1 MLFFNPILLG
11 IASIILP
18 FIGAVV
24 IMVTPRTSSKVWGA
38 VFSAL
43 SFIATL
49 AVAASFYNQG
59 MVDSQAVLSSF
70 GHTVIFGFIFDR
82 LSTLLAP
89 AFVGIGWLVLIYAG
103 AYLTDQN
110 REHADSGNRRFYA
123 ILLTF
128 VGAMAGL
135 AYSSTLIGQLIFF
148 EITGACSFGLIG
160 YYMSDTSQRAAMKAL
175 ILTHIASLGLF
186 FATGLLYVQTGTF
199 EISAIAVT
207 TPGCKSIIMLAIL
220 FAAWGKSAQLPL
232 YMWLPS
238 AMEAPTPVS
247 AYLHG
252 GSMVKV
258 GVYVFA
264 RAVLS
269 AGTIPHL
276 VGWVALIGA
285 VVTLIASFLMY
296 LPQTD
301 MKRLLAY
308 STISQLSYIFL
319 ALAFAAFGSS
329 MAFKGGVAHIF
340 NHAFAKTL
348 FFLVAGALSYTC
360 GTRILTK
367 IKGLGKA
374 LPLVAVAFICA
385 AFAVA
390 GVPPFSGFFSKFM
403 IVSGGFNIATSNWVM
418 MLIVVLVLLETIG
431 CFAWF
436 LKWIGACIPGT
447 PSPEV
452 AAAQPLPKAMSF
464 VFVVLSI
471 MTVCSSFI
479 AAWWLG

>member
-1 MLFFNPILLG
+1 MLIGNFALLG
-11 IASIILP
+11 LASIILP
-18 FIGAVV
+18 FIGALI
-24 IMVTPRTSSKVWGA
+24 IMVTPRSTSRIWGA
-38 VFSAL
+38 LFSAL
-43 SFIATL
+43 SLVATL
-49 AVAASFYNQG
+49 LVAGGFYSHG
-59 MVDSQAVLSSF
+59 MVEHTVAVSSF
-70 GHTVIFGFIFDR
+70 GSITIVGFVFDR

-89 AFVGIGWLVLIYAG
+89 AFVGIGFLVLVYAG
-103 AYLTDQN
+103 AYLTNQN

-123 ILLTF
+123 ILLSF

-160 YYMSDTSQRAAMKAL
+160 YYMSDTAQHSAMKAL
-175 ILTHIASLGLF
+175 IITHIASLGLF
-186 FATGLLYVQTGTF
+186 LASGALFSQTGSF
-199 EISAIAVT
+199 DVNAIAQT
-207 TPGCKSIIMLAIL
+207 TDGYKSFILLAIL
-220 FAAWGKSAQLPL
+220 FAAWGKSAQLPM

-264 RAVLS
+264 RAVLC
-269 AGTIPHL
+269 AGEIPHL
-276 VGWVALIGA
+276 VGWIALVGA
-285 VVTLIASFLMY
+285 IITLIASFLMY

-319 ALAFAAFGSS
+319 ALAFACFGSS

-367 IKGLGKA
+367 IRGLGKA
-374 LPLVAVAFICA
+374 MPLAAIAFICA

-403 IVSGGFNIATSNWVM
+403 IVSGGFDVATSNWIM
-418 MLIVVLVLLETIG
+418 MLIILLALLETIG

-436 LKWIGACIPGT
+436 LKWIGACIPGEA
-447 PSPEV
+447 SPEV
-452 AAAQPLPKAMSF
+452 AQAQPLPRAMAL
-464 VFVVLSI
+464 VFVVLTI